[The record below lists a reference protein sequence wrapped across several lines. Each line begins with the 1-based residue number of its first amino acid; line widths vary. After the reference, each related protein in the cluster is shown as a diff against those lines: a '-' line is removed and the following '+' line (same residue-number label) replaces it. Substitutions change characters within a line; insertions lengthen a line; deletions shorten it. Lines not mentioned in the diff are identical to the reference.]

1 MDIKVSHFSGD
12 ASHKIRLLYAFKMT
26 IWSPVFWDLQQKDAH
41 EFLTSMLEQI
51 RSLSPRL
58 QVMAASLGR
67 SYSCPVED
75 HMVFKMVNTRT
86 CKRCGVGS
94 SREEEFTNLSLDLV
108 PGGGT
113 MEQMLQ
119 LYLMV

>member
-1 MDIKVSHFSGD
+1 MDIKRAHFSGD
-12 ASHKIRLLYAFKMT
+12 ARHKIHFLSAFKMA
-26 IWSPVFWDLQQKDAH
+26 IWSPEFRDLRQKDAH

-51 RSLSPRL
+51 RCLSPRL
-58 QVMAASLGR
+58 QVMAASMGR

-113 MEQMLQ
+113 VEQMLQ
-119 LYLMV
+119 DYLMV